1 MAFYDANSAIQPVNA
16 LQAFMG
22 GAQAGQAMQDLRRK
36 RAQEAQ
42 DEEIRNGLMQFY
54 RQAQPERRMV
64 DASAPNPIESLM
76 SAQRPSLEPMT
87 NSPMAVPRVGN
98 AAYQAMTAPQ
108 LQTPTLTERV
118 IPAQAGGFDAQ
129 GAADYLASRGE
140 FEQAGALGK
149 LSGIGAEGPSAFASI
164 LWKDGQPYQLTN
176 TPGVLAPLGAGFD
189 APTQVINL
197 DDRAIVAPKQGGG
210 APIATYKKGVSAES
224 QYVQGSQD
232 RRQERGAQLEVQVTG
247 DKKRIE
253 AAVDREGNVTEQL
266 RDAENAIA
274 DLNTLD
280 GALSGLPSPAEL
292 KIEAV
297 KGFVGRADPKI
308 QEALGTAKFVSGRM
322 LKYVE
327 RLPGAATDKDREV
340 FMASAGVLTNE
351 ELPVAQR
358 IAAARAA
365 KGAYQRL
372 VNKYGNK
379 PEQPSQPAAVKPTS
393 GGQPSGVGK
402 AALWL
407 KTRNIKTQDDARKA
421 VQELTRQGWTRP
433 QIEQALDQAG
443 L

>member
-1 MAFYDANSAIQPVNA
+1 MAIYDMASAIQPVNIVGNYQQGVTFGNA
-16 LQAFMG
+16 LTEMRRKREQEVKAEEVRNGLAQFYRLGRPEQVTDLGISFQQGGASPMG
-22 GAQAGQAMQDLRRK
+22 GAMPEQVSMRPTVTPATPDVADHQGAMNYLL
-36 RAQEAQ
+36 
-42 DEEIRNGLMQFY
+42 RNGQ
-54 RQAQPERRMV
+54 
-64 DASAPNPIESLM
+64 I
-76 SAQRPSLEPMT
+76 
-87 NSPMAVPRVGN
+87 
-98 AAYQAMTAPQ
+98 
-108 LQTPTLTERV
+108 
-118 IPAQAGGFDAQ
+118 
-129 GAADYLASRGE
+129 
-140 FEQAGALGK
+140 EQAGALGK
-149 LSGIGAEGPSAFASI
+149 LSGIGSEGPSAFASI

-253 AAVDREGNVTEQL
+253 AAVDREGNVAEQL
-266 RDAENAIA
+266 RDADSAIA

-292 KIEAV
+292 KIEAL

-308 QEALGTAKFVSGRM
+308 QESLGVAKFVSGRM

-327 RLPGAATDKDREV
+327 KLPGAATDKDREV

-365 KGAYQRL
+365 KDAYQRL

-393 GGQPSGVGK
+393 GGQPAGVGK

-407 KTRNIKTQDDARKA
+407 KSRNIKTQDDARKA